1 MPTESPEARS
11 SEGVDATENRRVK
24 GEMDIST
31 DAMKNPR
38 GSFTEGCGAIAAQ
51 LAQLAQPSLLLLSE
65 QSADGRLNAFLLAR
79 LVQRILTA
87 VGAAPVS

>member
-1 MPTESPEARS
+1 MPTESPEAES

-24 GEMDIST
+24 GEMDINN
-31 DAMKNPR
+31 DYMKNPR
-38 GSFTEGCGAIAAQ
+38 GSFTEGCGAVA
-51 LAQLAQPSLLLLSE
+51 AQLAQPSLLLLSE

-87 VGAAPVS
+87 VRAAPVS